1 MFRYF
6 KAKIAEAEF
15 KAALWCKVYDA
26 VNNFPD
32 IVELAKK
39 TKGMDTT
46 DVQKL
51 IVEEL
56 TNWYTSKEDNKEAND
71 TDGTKVDTD
80 GE

>member
-6 KAKIAEAEF
+6 KAKRAEAEF
-15 KAALWCKVYDA
+15 KAALWGKIYDA
-26 VNNFPD
+26 VSNFPD

-39 TKGMDTT
+39 TKGMNTT

-56 TNWYTSKEDNKEAND
+56 TNWYTSKEDNEEVNESV
-71 TDGTKVDTD
+71 TKVDTD
-80 GE
+80 EE